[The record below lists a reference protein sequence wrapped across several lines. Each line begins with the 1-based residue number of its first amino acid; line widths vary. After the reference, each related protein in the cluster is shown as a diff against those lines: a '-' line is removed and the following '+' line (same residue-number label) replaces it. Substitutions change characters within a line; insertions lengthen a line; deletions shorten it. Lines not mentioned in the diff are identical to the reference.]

1 LKMAQNGR
9 IMILNDEFSPVR
21 PLGTILKIRISGNRG
36 GNSRSWDKPEG
47 ALDKLHYLFRK
58 EKWRIQNEFE
68 HYLDLV
74 KKAPGDT
81 KARLKLAEIHQ
92 KRGEKQKAISEY
104 LITAEIFSRKA
115 FYAQAMA
122 VYKRIG
128 KLDSTLCHVNRKM
141 AEIYRKMGFLG
152 DAFAQY
158 TIIFQYYNR
167 RGIKDKAQELIGL
180 MAELNPRKFMLE
192 GKAQKHEETV
202 NESPEGL
209 FIPRMDLP
217 EMEKNEALFDLSAE
231 LEKSEPVELKRLNSI
246 STEKLYGFEE
256 IFKELKEADIPSAAY
271 PNFNF
276 NMGVACR
283 EMGFIDEAVEQFQI
297 AFEKGQNPFEAA
309 KLMGFCFRD
318 KGWWHEA
325 RQSFESALKV
335 EGTSNERMVEVKNE
349 LNLACLEQKKEEE
362 TLGFINKASVEAED
376 LRILSCNSS
385 RNKSLPM
392 GSDLK
397 GLEELLT

>member
-1 LKMAQNGR
+1 
-9 IMILNDEFSPVR
+9 MILNDEFSPVR

-36 GNSRSWDKPEG
+36 GSSRSWDKPEG

-58 EKWRIQNEFE
+58 EKWRIQNEFA

-115 FYAQAMA
+115 LYAQAMA

-128 KLDSTLCHVNRKM
+128 KLDSTFYQVNLKM

-152 DAFAQY
+152 DAFSQY
-158 TIIFQYYNR
+158 TLIFQYYNR
-167 RGIKDKAQELIGL
+167 RGIKDKAQEIIGL

-192 GKAQKHEETV
+192 DKVQRYEEAV
-202 NESPEGL
+202 HESPEEL

-217 EMEKNEALFDLSAE
+217 ENEKKEAFFDLGAE
-231 LEKSEPVELKRLNSI
+231 LEKGEPMELERSNSI

-297 AFEKGQNPFEAA
+297 AFEKEQNPFEAA
-309 KLMGFCFRD
+309 KLMGYCFRD

-325 RQSFESALKV
+325 RQSFERALKI
-335 EGTSNERMVEVKNE
+335 EGISDEKIVEVKNE
-349 LNLACLEQKKEEE
+349 LNLACRGQKKEEE
-362 TLGFINKASVEAED
+362 TLGFTNSASVEDEE
-376 LRILSCNSS
+376 LRTLSCNSP
-385 RNKSLPM
+385 RNKALTM
-392 GSDLK
+392 GRDLRGWK
-397 GLEELLT
+397 ELLT